1 MLTPMEAMK
10 SLPAPGLP
18 PMLSP
23 KFLSQPRQRTYK
35 VGCPPTMCHC
45 LKIFKKPGEK
55 QEPHIDD
62 IIVSPNVI
70 HQFEKGKNVR
80 IIDGNFNGVEGKV
93 ARYHGQQRVAI
104 IIDGALLLQQ
114 LMFPVH
120 FWKKYNQRTR
130 ISSVIEND
138 EPTQGMKLVPH
149 LISMKIIL

>member
-1 MLTPMEAMK
+1 MITPMDVVK
-10 SLPAPGLP
+10 SLPVPGLP

-104 IIDGALLLQQ
+104 IIDGA
-114 LMFPVH
+114 FTVATA
-120 FWKKYNQRTR
+120 Y
-130 ISSVIEND
+130 
-138 EPTQGMKLVPH
+138 VPSAF
-149 LISMKIIL
+149 LEEI

>member
-1 MLTPMEAMK
+1 MITPMEAVK

-23 KFLSQPRQRTYK
+23 KFLSQPRQRTHK
-35 VGCPPTMCHC
+35 QGCPPTMCHC

-104 IIDGALLLQQ
+104 IIDGA
-114 LMFPVH
+114 FTVATA
-120 FWKKYNQRTR
+120 Y
-130 ISSVIEND
+130 
-138 EPTQGMKLVPH
+138 VPSAF
-149 LISMKIIL
+149 LEEI

>member
-104 IIDGALLLQQ
+104 IIDGA
-114 LMFPVH
+114 FTVATA
-120 FWKKYNQRTR
+120 Y
-130 ISSVIEND
+130 
-138 EPTQGMKLVPH
+138 VPSAF
-149 LISMKIIL
+149 LEEI

>member
-10 SLPAPGLP
+10 SLLAPGVP
-18 PMLSP
+18 PMPSP

-104 IIDGALLLQQ
+104 IIDGA
-114 LMFPVH
+114 FTVATA
-120 FWKKYNQRTR
+120 Y
-130 ISSVIEND
+130 
-138 EPTQGMKLVPH
+138 VPSAF
-149 LISMKIIL
+149 LEEI

>member
-1 MLTPMEAMK
+1 MITPMDVVK
-10 SLPAPGLP
+10 SLPVPGLP
-18 PMLSP
+18 PIPSP
-23 KFLSQPRQRTYK
+23 KFQSQPRQRIYK

-104 IIDGALLLQQ
+104 IIDGA
-114 LMFPVH
+114 FTVATA
-120 FWKKYNQRTR
+120 Y
-130 ISSVIEND
+130 
-138 EPTQGMKLVPH
+138 VPSAF
-149 LISMKIIL
+149 LEEI

>member
-10 SLPAPGLP
+10 SLPVPGLP
-18 PMLSP
+18 PIPSP

-104 IIDGALLLQQ
+104 IIDGA
-114 LMFPVH
+114 FTVATA
-120 FWKKYNQRTR
+120 Y
-130 ISSVIEND
+130 
-138 EPTQGMKLVPH
+138 VPSAF
-149 LISMKIIL
+149 LEEI

>member
-10 SLPAPGLP
+10 SLLAPGLP
-18 PMLSP
+18 PMPSP

-104 IIDGALLLQQ
+104 IIDGA
-114 LMFPVH
+114 FTVATA
-120 FWKKYNQRTR
+120 Y
-130 ISSVIEND
+130 
-138 EPTQGMKLVPH
+138 VPSAF
-149 LISMKIIL
+149 LEEI

>member
-10 SLPAPGLP
+10 SLPAPGLS

-104 IIDGALLLQQ
+104 IIDGA
-114 LMFPVH
+114 FTVATA
-120 FWKKYNQRTR
+120 Y
-130 ISSVIEND
+130 
-138 EPTQGMKLVPH
+138 VPSAF
-149 LISMKIIL
+149 LEEI

>member
-45 LKIFKKPGEK
+45 LKIFKKPVEK

-93 ARYHGQQRVAI
+93 ARYHGHQRVAI
-104 IIDGALLLQQ
+104 IIDGA
-114 LMFPVH
+114 FTVATA
-120 FWKKYNQRTR
+120 Y
-130 ISSVIEND
+130 
-138 EPTQGMKLVPH
+138 VPSAF
-149 LISMKIIL
+149 LEEI

>member
-1 MLTPMEAMK
+1 MITPMEAVK

-18 PMLSP
+18 PMPSP
-23 KFLSQPRQRTYK
+23 KFMSQPRQRTYK

-104 IIDGALLLQQ
+104 IIDGA
-114 LMFPVH
+114 FTVATA
-120 FWKKYNQRTR
+120 Y
-130 ISSVIEND
+130 
-138 EPTQGMKLVPH
+138 VPSAF
-149 LISMKIIL
+149 LEEI

>member
-1 MLTPMEAMK
+1 MDAVK
-10 SLPAPGLP
+10 SFPAPGLP
-18 PMLSP
+18 PMPSP
-23 KFLSQPRQRTYK
+23 KFLSQPRQRIYK

-80 IIDGNFNGVEGKV
+80 IIDGKFKGVEGKV

-104 IIDGALLLQQ
+104 IIDGA
-114 LMFPVH
+114 FTVATA
-120 FWKKYNQRTR
+120 Y
-130 ISSVIEND
+130 
-138 EPTQGMKLVPH
+138 VPSAF
-149 LISMKIIL
+149 LEEI

>member
-1 MLTPMEAMK
+1 MITPMDVVK
-10 SLPAPGLP
+10 SLPVPGLP
-18 PMLSP
+18 PMPSP

-104 IIDGALLLQQ
+104 IIDGA
-114 LMFPVH
+114 FTVATA
-120 FWKKYNQRTR
+120 Y
-130 ISSVIEND
+130 
-138 EPTQGMKLVPH
+138 VPSAF
-149 LISMKIIL
+149 LEEI

>member
-1 MLTPMEAMK
+1 MITPMDVVK
-10 SLPAPGLP
+10 SLPVPGLP
-18 PMLSP
+18 PMPSP

-80 IIDGNFNGVEGKV
+80 IIDGKFKGVEGKV

-104 IIDGALLLQQ
+104 IIDGA
-114 LMFPVH
+114 FTVATA
-120 FWKKYNQRTR
+120 Y
-130 ISSVIEND
+130 
-138 EPTQGMKLVPH
+138 VPSAF
-149 LISMKIIL
+149 LEEI

>member
-10 SLPAPGLP
+10 SLPVPGLP
-18 PMLSP
+18 PIPSP
-23 KFLSQPRQRTYK
+23 KFLSQPRQRIYK

-104 IIDGALLLQQ
+104 IIDGA
-114 LMFPVH
+114 FTVATA
-120 FWKKYNQRTR
+120 Y
-130 ISSVIEND
+130 
-138 EPTQGMKLVPH
+138 VPSAF
-149 LISMKIIL
+149 LEEI

>member
-10 SLPAPGLP
+10 SLLAPGLP
-18 PMLSP
+18 PMPSP

-104 IIDGALLLQQ
+104 IIDGVFTVATA
-114 LMFPVH
+114 
-120 FWKKYNQRTR
+120 Y
-130 ISSVIEND
+130 
-138 EPTQGMKLVPH
+138 VPSAF
-149 LISMKIIL
+149 LEEI